1 MSEKQDEPAHTR
13 ELQLGSRARLRAFV
27 LLALTV
33 AGIYVCYLLLLP
45 FLPGLVWAL
54 ALAILFMPVHRW
66 VEAKLINGDIAAAI
80 SVLLLGLIVVIPIV
94 VVSSWILESAAEG
107 AAAAHDMIT
116 SGRWRRSLETNE
128 VLAPLNR
135 WLGHVNLQ
143 GIVENLTTWLTATSA
158 SLVGGSILGVGI
170 FLLTFYLLFYFL
182 RDHEAALSW
191 LRKISPLSR
200 SEMDQLFRR
209 VVDTVEAT
217 FYGTLV
223 VAAVQGTLGGLIFW
237 WLDLPAPV
245 LWGLVMGLL
254 AMVPVLGAFIVW
266 IPAAIFLAL
275 DGSWGKALILT
286 AWGAVV
292 VGVVDNILYPILVKG
307 RLRLHTIPAFISIVG
322 GLVLFGASGLLLGPL
337 VFTVTMYFLEIWRV
351 PIGGTEA

>member
-54 ALAILFMPVHRW
+54 ALAIMFMPVHRW

-80 SVLLLGLIVVIPIV
+80 SVLLLGLIVVIPII

-116 SGRWRRSLETNE
+116 SGRWRQSLETNE

-158 SLVGGSILGVGI
+158 SLVGGSILGVSI
-170 FLLTFYLLFYFL
+170 LLLTFYLLFYFL
-182 RDHEAALSW
+182 RDL
-191 LRKISPLSR
+191 
-200 SEMDQLFRR
+200 DG
-209 VVDTVEAT
+209 VDH
-217 FYGTLV
+217 
-223 VAAVQGTLGGLIFW
+223 
-237 WLDLPAPV
+237 P
-245 LWGLVMGLL
+245 
-254 AMVPVLGAFIVW
+254 PVLGAFIVW

-351 PIGGTEA
+351 PIRGTEA

>member
-13 ELQLGSRARLRAFV
+13 DLQLGSRARLRAFV

-54 ALAILFMPVHRW
+54 ALAIIFMPVHRW

-135 WLGHVNLQ
+135 WIGHVNLQ
-143 GIVENLTTWLTATSA
+143 GIVENLTTWAD
-158 SLVGGSILGVGI
+158 
-170 FLLTFYLLFYFL
+170 
-182 RDHEAALSW
+182 RNEC
-191 LRKISPLSR
+191 
-200 SEMDQLFRR
+200 
-209 VVDTVEAT
+209 
-217 FYGTLV
+217 
-223 VAAVQGTLGGLIFW
+223 
-237 WLDLPAPV
+237 
-245 LWGLVMGLL
+245 
-254 AMVPVLGAFIVW
+254 VLGWRIDFGREYP
-266 IPAAIFLAL
+266 PAHFL
-275 DGSWGKALILT
+275 S
-286 AWGAVV
+286 
-292 VGVVDNILYPILVKG
+292 
-307 RLRLHTIPAFISIVG
+307 
-322 GLVLFGASGLLLGPL
+322 LVLFFARPRGRIDLASQDITALQVGNGP
-337 VFTVTMYFLEIWRV
+337 TI
-351 PIGGTEA
+351 

>member
-1 MSEKQDEPAHTR
+1 MADCNECVLGWRINFGREYPPAHFLSLVLFFARPRGRIELASQDITA
-13 ELQLGSRARLRAFV
+13 LQLG
-27 LLALTV
+27 
-33 AGIYVCYLLLLP
+33 
-45 FLPGLVWAL
+45 
-54 ALAILFMPVHRW
+54 
-66 VEAKLINGDIAAAI
+66 N
-80 SVLLLGLIVVIPIV
+80 
-94 VVSSWILESAAEG
+94 
-107 AAAAHDMIT
+107 
-116 SGRWRRSLETNE
+116 
-128 VLAPLNR
+128 
-135 WLGHVNLQ
+135 
-143 GIVENLTTWLTATSA
+143 
-158 SLVGGSILGVGI
+158 
-170 FLLTFYLLFYFL
+170 
-182 RDHEAALSW
+182 
-191 LRKISPLSR
+191 
-200 SEMDQLFRR
+200 DQLFRR

-223 VAAVQGTLGGLIFW
+223 VAAVQGTLGGFIFW

>member
-13 ELQLGSRARLRAFV
+13 DLQLGSRARLRAFV

-54 ALAILFMPVHRW
+54 ALAIIFMPVHRW

-80 SVLLLGLIVVIPIV
+80 SVLLLGLIVVIPII

-116 SGRWRRSLETNE
+116 SGRWRRSLETDE

-158 SLVGGSILGVGI
+158 SLVGGSILGVSI
-170 FLLTFYLLFYFL
+170 LLLTFYLLFYFL
-182 RDHEAALSW
+182 RDREVALSW
-191 LRKISPLSR
+191 LRKISPLSS
-200 SEMDQLFRR
+200 SEM
-209 VVDTVEAT
+209 TN
-217 FYGTLV
+217 Y
-223 VAAVQGTLGGLIFW
+223 LGGW
-237 WLDLPAPV
+237 STPSKQRSTAHWSSLPC
-245 LWGLVMGLL
+245 
-254 AMVPVLGAFIVW
+254 
-266 IPAAIFLAL
+266 
-275 DGSWGKALILT
+275 KALW
-286 AWGAVV
+286 ADSYSG
-292 VGVVDNILYPILVKG
+292 G
-307 RLRLHTIPAFISIVG
+307 SICQRRC
-322 GLVLFGASGLLLGPL
+322 FGA
-337 VFTVTMYFLEIWRV
+337 W
-351 PIGGTEA
+351 